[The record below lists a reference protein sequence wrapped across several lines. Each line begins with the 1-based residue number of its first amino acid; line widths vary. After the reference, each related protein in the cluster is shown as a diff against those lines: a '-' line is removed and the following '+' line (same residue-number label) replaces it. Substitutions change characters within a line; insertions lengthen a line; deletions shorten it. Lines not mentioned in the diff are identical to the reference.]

1 MKHMENSTRRH
12 ILVSNV
18 RAYGRFLFG
27 GMIFETHG
35 NILLGD
41 ICKCPMFEFMAD

>member
-27 GMIFETHG
+27 GMMKYSIRRH
-35 NILLGD
+35 
-41 ICKCPMFEFMAD
+41 M